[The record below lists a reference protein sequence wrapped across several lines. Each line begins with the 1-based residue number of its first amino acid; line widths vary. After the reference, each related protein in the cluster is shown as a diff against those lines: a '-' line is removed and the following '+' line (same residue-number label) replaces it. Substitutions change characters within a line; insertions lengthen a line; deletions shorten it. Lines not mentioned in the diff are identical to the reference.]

1 MDKNA
6 IGYNDLCEA
15 VGKATLNL
23 VSYKQEV
30 TKEYIISMLE
40 SFAQIEYDEKRRA
53 TYIMAAEGVRAIK
66 TPLGGG
72 ATSFLDKALFLLVL
86 LRLFLNLYI

>member
-1 MDKNA
+1 MDIWAVFGGKVSKKGGHMEKNA

-40 SFAQIEYDEKRRA
+40 SFAQIECDEKRRA
-53 TYIMAAEGVRAIK
+53 TYIMAAEAMK
-66 TPLGGG
+66 E
-72 ATSFLDKALFLLVL
+72 
-86 LRLFLNLYI
+86 

>member
-1 MDKNA
+1 MSKIGGSMEKNV

-30 TKEYIISMLE
+30 TKKYIISMLE

-53 TYIMAAEGVRAIK
+53 TYIMAAEAMK
-66 TPLGGG
+66 E
-72 ATSFLDKALFLLVL
+72 
-86 LRLFLNLYI
+86 

>member
-6 IGYNDLCEA
+6 IGYSDLCEA
-15 VGKATLNL
+15 VGKAALNL
-23 VSYKQEV
+23 VSYEQEV

-53 TYIMAAEGVRAIK
+53 TYIMAAEAMK
-66 TPLGGG
+66 E
-72 ATSFLDKALFLLVL
+72 
-86 LRLFLNLYI
+86 

>member
-6 IGYNDLCEA
+6 IGYSDLCEA
-15 VGKATLNL
+15 VGKAMLNL

-40 SFAQIEYDEKRRA
+40 SFAQIEYDEKRRV
-53 TYIMAAEGVRAIK
+53 TYIMAAEAMK
-66 TPLGGG
+66 E
-72 ATSFLDKALFLLVL
+72 
-86 LRLFLNLYI
+86 

>member
-23 VSYKQEV
+23 MSYEQEV
-30 TKEYIISMLE
+30 KKEYIISMLE
-40 SFAQIEYDEKRRA
+40 SYAQIE
-53 TYIMAAEGVRAIK
+53 
-66 TPLGGG
+66 
-72 ATSFLDKALFLLVL
+72 
-86 LRLFLNLYI
+86 

>member
-15 VGKATLNL
+15 VGKAALNL

-30 TKEYIISMLE
+30 MKEYIISMLE
-40 SFAQIEYDEKRRA
+40 SFAQIENDEKRRA
-53 TYIMAAEGVRAIK
+53 TYIMAAEAMK
-66 TPLGGG
+66 E
-72 ATSFLDKALFLLVL
+72 
-86 LRLFLNLYI
+86 

>member
-1 MDKNA
+1 MEKNA

-30 TKEYIISMLE
+30 KKEYIISMLE
-40 SFAQIEYDEKRRA
+40 SFAQIEYDEKEKGDVHNGSGGD
-53 TYIMAAEGVRAIK
+53 EGVRAIK

-72 ATSFLDKALFLLVL
+72 VL
-86 LRLFLNLYI
+86 LD

>member
-23 VSYKQEV
+23 VSYEQEV
-30 TKEYIISMLE
+30 KKEYIISMLE
-40 SFAQIEYDEKRRA
+40 SYAQMEYDEKRKA
-53 TYIMAAEGVRAIK
+53 MYLMAAEAMK
-66 TPLGGG
+66 E
-72 ATSFLDKALFLLVL
+72 
-86 LRLFLNLYI
+86 